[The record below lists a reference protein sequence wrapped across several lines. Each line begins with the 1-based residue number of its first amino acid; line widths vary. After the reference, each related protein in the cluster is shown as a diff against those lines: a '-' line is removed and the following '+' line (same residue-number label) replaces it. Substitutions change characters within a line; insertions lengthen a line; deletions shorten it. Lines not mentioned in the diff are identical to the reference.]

1 MKKLINIILWPII
14 ISKKFFIKYNIT
26 FNYYFISIALFLTFT
41 FIITTI
47 VGDNILKH
55 EAYVFKKEFIKKNE
69 ENTLEAADKV
79 RKYFEQLDTL
89 AIVDLIENLGKDD
102 NVVYAYILNNNCE
115 VIAHT
120 IKKEMYNKYEDKNIA
135 KFVDKKHLKYFLKNI
150 KKVWHYDEEFKG
162 REVIRFSRPMV
173 LQFTKD
179 DIIKELT
186 ISDTG
191 LRGDADIKVAAN
203 SNTEAGSL
211 SNEKRI
217 KKEKDDKYKKFYI
230 AGALHTAYST
240 EELQRLS
247 AFSGKKVLIFYCIA
261 YLLAII
267 FGYFIGKHLEDS
279 IDKLNTALNALKEDE
294 KVDTFNTKK
303 RIDTFKK
310 LQININQLIEKDK
323 EGRADPKINIS
334 LAKPHEVVKEKT
346 DKKLKI
352 KKDEE
357 KDDKKDISSRLRRI

>member
-1 MKKLINIILWPII
+1 MKKLINIILIPALII
-14 ISKKFFIKYNIT
+14 KRFLIKYNIIL
-26 FNYYFISIALFLTFT
+26 NYYFISIALFLAFT
-41 FIITTI
+41 FIIITI

-69 ENTLEAADKV
+69 EHTLRAADKV
-79 RKYFEQLDTL
+79 RKYFEQLDSL
-89 AIVDLIENLGKDD
+89 AIVDIIENLGKDD

-120 IKKEMYNKYEDKNIA
+120 IKKEMYNKYEDENIA

-162 REVIRFSRPMV
+162 REVIRFSRPV
-173 LQFTKD
+173 ILQFTKD
-179 DIIKELT
+179 DVIKELT
-186 ISDTG
+186 ISDA
-191 LRGDADIKVAAN
+191 RQKDADIKVTAN
-203 SNTEAGSL
+203 PNATGSL

-217 KKEKDDKYKKFYI
+217 KKEKDDIDKKFYI
-230 AGALHTAYST
+230 AGALHAAYST

-247 AFSGKKVLIFYCIA
+247 TFSSKKVLIFYCIA

-279 IDKLNTALNALKEDE
+279 INKLNTALNALKEDE
-294 KVDTFNTKK
+294 KVDTFNAKK
-303 RIDTFKK
+303 RIDTFEK
-310 LQININQLIEKDK
+310 LQIVISQLIEKHR
-323 EGRADPKINIS
+323 EETGDPKIKINRKI
-334 LAKPHEVVKEKT
+334 PNNVVKEKA
-346 DKKLKI
+346 DKKLET